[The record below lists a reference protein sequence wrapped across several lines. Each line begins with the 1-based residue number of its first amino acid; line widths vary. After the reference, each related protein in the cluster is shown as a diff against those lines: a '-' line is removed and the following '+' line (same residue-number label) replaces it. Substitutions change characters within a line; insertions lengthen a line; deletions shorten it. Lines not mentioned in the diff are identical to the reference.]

1 MKRATQT
8 DEISPTTFIK
18 RSNKITPLTD
28 LNSSS
33 SWNSQYL
40 TNHTKCQSLTQ
51 QERNSLLNEIYNPN
65 ELNKLSNH
73 DYIHQSKNNHYDH
86 FKETNENDKQRYN
99 SEHLTQS
106 MNYMDTVEKSWLTN
120 WIKMIS
126 NSYTNDTMSIQDTHH
141 YHKSKKLRNH
151 YNISTKI
158 MNHLID
164 QCNEEGR
171 VNQSTNITS
180 IDERYKT
187 EQFKSLKISNATTT
201 SQKLFQI
208 CQPVLEIDQ

>member
-8 DEISPTTFIK
+8 DEISPNTFIK
-18 RSNKITPLTD
+18 RSNKITPLID

-73 DYIHQSKNNHYDH
+73 DYIHQSKNNHYEH

-151 YNISTKI
+151 YDISTKI

-187 EQFKSLKISNATTT
+187 EQFKSLKISNATIT
-201 SQKLFQI
+201 SQKLLQI